1 MDLCVPLASRWVCGS
16 GGFMFNYKSRCPRSS
31 QKRNCGEEEGGVG
44 KWGKGVL
51 PCSCCSVY
59 GQPSN
64 SNRTQPAI
72 FPISDSSSAAS
83 VGSVFAEG
91 SSTSPYHFFS
101 IPPTRPLHPVHNHPP
116 PGSPQAMT
124 CPNCICI
131 RVMCAN
137 FTLWNFYFA
146 HLLVAVFLPRFSSAS
161 RNQKKK
167 K

>member
-1 MDLCVPLASRWVCGS
+1 
-16 GGFMFNYKSRCPRSS
+16 MFNYKSRCSRSS
-31 QKRNCGEEEGGVG
+31 QRRKRGGKGVEKG
-44 KWGKGVL
+44 DTGAKGGKGVL

-116 PGSPQAMT
+116 PWQPTSHDVPK
-124 CPNCICI
+124 
-131 RVMCAN
+131 
-137 FTLWNFYFA
+137 L
-146 HLLVAVFLPRFSSAS
+146 HLHSSYV
-161 RNQKKK
+161 R
-167 K
+167 